1 MPLAVGTN
9 ALKSE
14 VEVAQAE
21 IPKLEE
27 VKWWREPGLRRLY
40 FWASVLCVASATTG
54 YDGQVS
60 PIAFDME
67 QLEANCEKQND
78 A

>member
-1 MPLAVGTN
+1 MPLGVGSR

-21 IPKLEE
+21 MPRLEE
-27 VKWWREPGLRRLY
+27 VNWWREPGLRRLY

-54 YDGQVS
+54 YDG
-60 PIAFDME
+60 
-67 QLEANCEKQND
+67 
-78 A
+78 

>member
-1 MPLAVGTN
+1 MPIAVGQS
-9 ALKSE
+9 ALKGE

-21 IPKLEE
+21 MPILEE

-54 YDGQVS
+54 YDGLAWMIELDV
-60 PIAFDME
+60 E
-67 QLEANCEKQND
+67 KLEANYGAQND